1 MESIIGLWRSEAI
14 NCGEIGGLKK
24 LAGKSSHGI

>member
-14 NCGEIGGLKK
+14 NCGEIRGLKK
-24 LAGKSSHGI
+24 FAGKSSERI